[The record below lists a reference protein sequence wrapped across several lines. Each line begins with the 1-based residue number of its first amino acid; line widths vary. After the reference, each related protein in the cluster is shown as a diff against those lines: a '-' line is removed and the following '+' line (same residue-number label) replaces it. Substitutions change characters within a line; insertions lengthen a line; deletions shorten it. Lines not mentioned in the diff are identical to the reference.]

1 MTTPSDQAAIA
12 RLHETLDLQRRAYLK
27 EPDPSL
33 ATRLE
38 LLGRIPG
45 MMMANARRIAAALN
59 DDYGYHNELT
69 AYLFDVLNVAERAQ
83 YAAAHLEQWM
93 RRDERELEP
102 QLYGSSKAYIEFQPK
117 GVIGNMPA
125 WNFPVDLSVGPLVEM
140 LAAGNR
146 VIIKPSEQTP
156 AVGQLLAEMLGDTF
170 AREQVSVVNG
180 GLDLARHFSTLQWDH
195 LLYTGNTAVCK

>member
-69 AYLFDVLNVAERAQ
+69 AYLFDVLNVA
-83 YAAAHLEQWM
+83 
-93 RRDERELEP
+93 
-102 QLYGSSKAYIEFQPK
+102 
-117 GVIGNMPA
+117 
-125 WNFPVDLSVGPLVEM
+125 
-140 LAAGNR
+140 
-146 VIIKPSEQTP
+146 
-156 AVGQLLAEMLGDTF
+156 
-170 AREQVSVVNG
+170 
-180 GLDLARHFSTLQWDH
+180 
-195 LLYTGNTAVCK
+195 

>member
-45 MMMANARRIAAALN
+45 MMMGNARRIAAALN

-69 AYLFDVLNVAERAQ
+69 AYLFDVLNVAERGR
-83 YAAAHLEQWM
+83 M
-93 RRDERELEP
+93 TSKFGDGDPVPGFVVSRDVP
-102 QLYGSSKAYIEFQPK
+102 
-117 GVIGNMPA
+117 
-125 WNFPVDLSVGPLVEM
+125 
-140 LAAGNR
+140 
-146 VIIKPSEQTP
+146 
-156 AVGQLLAEMLGDTF
+156 
-170 AREQVSVVNG
+170 
-180 GLDLARHFSTLQWDH
+180 
-195 LLYTGNTAVCK
+195 